1 MQAIKKQI
9 VTYEDFNPVAVI
21 INYQDWQRIEALSF
35 EREQNLLG
43 DKQGVSL
50 LAKLLTDEE
59 LNVFPIMQLAETGFA
74 EWNDPEEDI
83 YNDVA

>member
-9 VTYEDFNPVAVI
+9 VTDEDFNPVAVI

-35 EREQNLLG
+35 EHERNLLG
-43 DKQGVSL
+43 DKQEVSL
-50 LAKLLTDEE
+50 LVKLLTDEE
-59 LNVFPIMQLAETGFA
+59 LNVFPIMQLAKTGFA

>member
-1 MQAIKKQI
+1 MRLIKKQI
-9 VTYEDFNPVAVI
+9 V
-21 INYQDWQRIEALSF
+21 
-35 EREQNLLG
+35 
-43 DKQGVSL
+43 
-50 LAKLLTDEE
+50 TDEE

>member
-9 VTYEDFNPVAVI
+9 VTDEDFNPVAVI
-21 INYQDWQRIEALSF
+21 INYHDWQRIEALLF
-35 EREQNLLG
+35 EHERNLLG

-50 LAKLLTDEE
+50 LAKSLTDEE
-59 LNVFPIMQLAETGFA
+59 LNVFPVMQLAETGFA

>member
-1 MQAIKKQI
+1 MQAIKKHI
-9 VTYEDFNPVAVI
+9 VTDEDFNPVAVI
-21 INYQDWQRIEALSF
+21 INYHDWQRIEALLF
-35 EREQNLLG
+35 ERERNLLG

-50 LAKLLTDEE
+50 LAKSLTDEE

>member
-9 VTYEDFNPVAVI
+9 VTDEDFNPVAVI
-21 INYQDWQRIEALSF
+21 INYHDWQRIEALLF

-50 LAKLLTDEE
+50 LAKSLTDEE
-59 LNVFPIMQLAETGFA
+59 LNVFPVMQLAETGFA

>member
-9 VTYEDFNPVAVI
+9 VTDEDFNPVAVI

-35 EREQNLLG
+35 EHERNLLG
-43 DKQGVSL
+43 DKQEVSL
-50 LAKLLTDEE
+50 LVKLLTDEE

>member
-1 MQAIKKQI
+1 MRLIKKQI
-9 VTYEDFNPVAVI
+9 VTDEDLNPVAVI
-21 INYQDWQRIEALSF
+21 INYHDWKRIEALLF
-35 EREQNLLG
+35 EHEHNLLV
-43 DKQGVSL
+43 DKQAVSL
-50 LAKLLTDEE
+50 FAKSLTDEE